1 MAAAVVAA
9 ALAVQDAVS
18 DHVNQEESCCWS
30 SGVTPAWM
38 SEQIGIRVPAEA
50 SDRRAG
56 YKTGERYDVG
66 LLAFTLPTKDAD
78 AYLLPLRPEGTEM
91 IPNLHP
97 QQKGYKA
104 TAGFSHLG
112 LVEPETLVQGLREGG
127 FCPGDVA
134 SPYGKDVQYCVD
146 LFAHTLES
154 GRTRVYIRSTIEPG
168 VTPPPAVP
176 TK

>member
-1 MAAAVVAA
+1 MAAAAVAA
-9 ALAVQDAVS
+9 ALVVQDAVS
-18 DHVNQEESCCWS
+18 DHVNQEEGCWWS

-38 SEQIGIRVPAEA
+38 CEQIGIGVPAEA

-56 YKTGERYDVG
+56 YRTGERYDVG

-78 AYLLPLRPEGTEM
+78 AYLLPSRPEETEM

-97 QQKGYKA
+97 QQKGY
-104 TAGFSHLG
+104 
-112 LVEPETLVQGLREGG
+112 
-127 FCPGDVA
+127 
-134 SPYGKDVQYCVD
+134 
-146 LFAHTLES
+146 LFAQPLES
-154 GRTRVYIRSTIEPG
+154 VRTRVYIRSTIEPG